1 MSLDEAGSFPVER
14 FLLAFAIILVTSK
27 VFGEIAER
35 IKQPAVLG
43 ELIAGILIGGSVLAV
58 IPSAPSEPGF
68 AIFHLL
74 AEVGVAILLFEIG
87 LETDLN
93 DLLRLGITSSLVAVV
108 GVVVPFVLG
117 SISVLAFEKAGL
129 LGEVSPMFTTLIAIT
144 AGATLTATS
153 VGITARVLSDMNR
166 LQTEEA
172 RIILGAAVID
182 DVIGLII
189 LSVVSGLIATT
200 KQGLDAG
207 ISITQVSIVTLKSFG
222 FLFVAI
228 LVGNLASGKLF
239 NLIEKMQV
247 RGVLLLSALSF
258 AFIFAVL
265 AGLVGLAP
273 IVGAFAAG
281 LVLAK
286 TKQFKTIE
294 SRLKPVSDVFTPIFF
309 IMVGAAVNVRIFNPF
324 VKANLPILLIGLVLF
339 AVAVLGKLVSGWA
352 VFKRGIKKSVIGI
365 GMIPRGEVG
374 LIFAQM
380 GLVSGVFDTRL
391 FSAVTV
397 MVMLTTFIAPPLLK
411 IAFSEK
417 GTLPQKADIKT
428 L

>member
-1 MSLDEAGSFPVER
+1 MSLDEAGSFPVEK
-14 FLLAFAIILVTSK
+14 FLLAFAIILITCK

-43 ELIAGILIGGSVLAV
+43 ELIAGIVIGGSVLAL
-58 IPSAPSEPGF
+58 IPSTPGEPGYVTL
-68 AIFHLL
+68 HLL

-93 DLLRLGITSSLVAVV
+93 DLLRLGITSSLVAIV
-108 GVVVPFVLG
+108 GVVVPFFLG
-117 SISVLAFEKAGL
+117 FVSVLAFERSGL
-129 LGEVSPMFTTLIAIT
+129 LGEIDPMFTTVIAIT

-153 VGITARVLSDMNR
+153 VGITARVLSDLNR

-182 DVIGLII
+182 DILGLVILGI
-189 LSVVSGLIATT
+189 VSGLIHTT
-200 KQGLDAG
+200 KEGLDSS
-207 ISITQVSIVTLKSFG
+207 ISIMKIIIATLKSFG
-222 FLFVAI
+222 FLFIAI
-228 LVGNLASGKLF
+228 LIGNLASGKLF
-239 NLIEKMQV
+239 NLIDKMQV

-265 AGLVGLAP
+265 ASLVGLAP

-286 TKQFKTIE
+286 TNQFKTIE
-294 SRLKPVSDVFTPIFF
+294 NRLKPVSDLFTPVFF
-309 IMVGAAVNVRIFNPF
+309 IMVGAAVDVRIFNPF
-324 VKANLPILLIGLVLF
+324 VKANLPILLIALVLF
-339 AVAVLGKLVSGWA
+339 MVAVFGKFVSGWM
-352 VFKRGIKKSVIGI
+352 VFGRKIKKSVIGI

-411 IAFSEK
+411 IAFSENEALSQRASPN
-417 GTLPQKADIKT
+417 TL
-428 L
+428 